1 MEKSKSKIKKDVPA
15 EDTKIKLSTE
25 IFEKA
30 IYEMTNE
37 EVLKFV
43 NNVFPKHNRT
53 GNFTQRIMKTIKK
66 EKKYTDTS
74 PKETFRLLEKL
85 DDITIEYGIARM
97 KKIEEGSDIKSIPYI
112 LTIIFF
118 MLPYYKATL
127 EVFGRRMLEEEA
139 LQGIEA
145 VIIPVDAIKEVE
157 SGVENMITSSVES
170 TTTVIMFILSLV
182 ILYLI
187 TFFISKLSTR
197 AQRAVYF
204 RSMLESSRAM
214 KKDTNEIKKQQI
226 KLVKQRQERIE
237 QKQEQIEQRLF
248 LLKKEDKE

>member
-1 MEKSKSKIKKDVPA
+1 LEKSKSKIKKNVPA
-15 EDTKIKLSTE
+15 EDTKIELSTE
-25 IFEKA
+25 LFEKA

-43 NNVFPKHNRT
+43 NNVFPKDNRT
-53 GNFTQRIMKTIKK
+53 EKIFQRIMKTIKK
-66 EKKYTDTS
+66 EKKYTATS

-85 DDITIEYGIARM
+85 DDIVIEYGIARM

-127 EVFGRRMLEEEA
+127 EVFGRHTLEEEA
-139 LQGIEA
+139 LKGIEA
-145 VIIPVDAIKEVE
+145 VIIPVGAIKEVE
-157 SGVENMITSSVES
+157 VGIENIITSSVES
-170 TTTVIMFILSLV
+170 TTTVVMFLLSLF

-187 TFFISKLSTR
+187 TFFISKLNTR
-197 AQRAVYF
+197 TQRAVYF
-204 RSMLESSRAM
+204 RSLLESSRAM
-214 KKDTNEIKKQQI
+214 KKDTKEIKQQQI
-226 KLVKQRQERIE
+226 KLVKKRQERIE

-248 LLKKEDKE
+248 LLKIENKE